1 MGGSMRGS
9 GILWRVLA
17 EARRRNLTAA
27 GEAPP
32 VPAVPGATRRALLQ
46 GFAALGAAAALPRP
60 ARAFAGGR
68 VAVIGGGIAGLS
80 AMHHLREAGIDAH
93 LFEARSRMGGRMYT
107 HRPATGP
114 AFEVGGQLVNT
125 DHEDMKALCTRFGV
139 RLVDRKTD
147 PHATL
152 VLADG
157 RLLSESELAEGLRPI
172 AAHIG
177 RDADRI
183 DRDFARYAPALDRLS
198 IAGYLDRHRALLG
211 APWIRALMGS
221 TSRTEYGVEPSQA
234 SAIELIF
241 NLPTVDGQRAEILG
255 GSDERFVIEGGSSAL
270 IEAMATHYADRIAT
284 GRRLRRIEPAA
295 SGVRLH
301 FFDAAP
307 FEAEQVIVAV
317 PAPLTRQIDFAVP
330 LPAEWRAFIAA
341 MDLGRNEKVQVA
353 ANATPWRQRMG
364 VGGELW
370 QADAQGWA
378 LGWDGSVHRADG
390 VSRAWTWFLGG
401 DQVAQAE
408 VAAPSL
414 AAHRFAAS
422 ADAAIPGL
430 GAASAGPYARTN
442 WHAQALTLGAYVNF
456 RPGELTRF
464 AHLLCVE
471 SERGPVQASHA
482 GRIHFAGEHLSDAFP
497 GYMNGGAQ
505 TGRVAAQAISG
516 VRVAA
521 RAA

>member
-1 MGGSMRGS
+1 MRGN
-9 GILWRVLA
+9 GILWRGLA
-17 EARRRNLTAA
+17 EARRRNLAAA

-32 VPAVPGATRRALLQ
+32 IAAAPGATRRALLQ
-46 GFAALGAAAALPRP
+46 GFVALGATAVLPRP

-80 AMHHLREAGIDAH
+80 ALHHLREAGVDAH

-107 HRPATGP
+107 HQPAQGP

-125 DHEDMKALCTRFGV
+125 DHDDMRALCTRFGV

-152 VLADG
+152 VLAGG
-157 RLLSESELAEGLRPI
+157 RLLSESALAEGLRPI
-172 AAHIG
+172 AAQIG
-177 RDADRI
+177 RDSDRI

-198 IAGYLDRHRALLG
+198 IAGYLDKHRAVLG
-211 APWIRALMGS
+211 APWVRALMES
-221 TSRTEYGVEPSQA
+221 TSRTEYGVEPDRA

-255 GSDERFVIEGGSSAL
+255 GSDERFVMEGGSSAL
-270 IEAMATHYADRIAT
+270 IGAMATHYADRIAT
-284 GRRLRRIEPAA
+284 GRRLRRIETTGR
-295 SGVRLH
+295 GVRLH
-301 FFDAAP
+301 FVNSALVD
-307 FEAEQVIVAV
+307 AEQVIVAV

-330 LPAEWRAFIAA
+330 LPADWRAFIAA

-353 ANATPWRQRMG
+353 ASATPWRQPIG

-390 VSRAWTWFLGG
+390 VSRVWTWFLGG
-401 DQVAQAE
+401 DQVAQADT
-408 VAAPSL
+408 ASPSTL
-414 AAHRFAAS
+414 AKRFATS
-422 ADAAIPGL
+422 AEAAIPGL
-430 GAASAGPYARTN
+430 GAASAGPFVRTN

-471 SERGPVQASHA
+471 PAQGPVQAPHV

-505 TGRVAAQAISG
+505 TGRVAAQAIRG
-516 VRVAA
+516 ARTA